1 MSTPHSAAVYI
12 QNNTGGT
19 ALIQMS
25 HKYWNKSIQT
35 GAWHLAPGE
44 TGGPLIVD
52 FATGFGTGLDF
63 WYCSAFVQ
71 DGPNPGVYVTRGSL
85 NDPTKECELEGGD
98 ADTEFTNVVDTTSFH
113 INMKSGGCSTG
124 MTRTGPYSP
133 ITNVFVLMLENRS
146 FDHIFGISGIPG
158 INGLTG
164 NESNSFDN
172 TTYKIGRGV
181 EDPMTTDPNHEFLDT
196 LEQLCGPKYGPGDL
210 ENPFAPGGA
219 GKYPSIDNSGFVAN
233 YAVFNDEDNKNP
245 TGSADYGDVM
255 KCCLPDQVPVMV
267 QLAREFAICDQWYAS
282 IPGPTWP
289 NRLFAMA
296 ASSSGL
302 DATPDSKMIIKWE
315 TVDGFEFVK
324 GSLFHL
330 IGATPPLQY
339 RLYND
344 NLNQFASNPA
354 PFYDGGGFPIMAALK
369 GVYLT
374 SVNSFGHFA
383 TDLQGAY
390 PYQFTFIEPNYGD
403 ALQDTYRG
411 GSSQHPMDT
420 IAAGEALIAETYKAI
435 RSSPLW
441 DTSLLIITYD
451 EHGGFYDHSTTPRP
465 ATPPGDGNPYGYN
478 KFGFDF
484 SSYGVRVPAV
494 IVSPRIAK
502 GTVDNTL
509 YDHTSIAKTVEEL
522 YGLPNL
528 TERDGS
534 ATSVLSMLDFISPP
548 RTDCPT
554 SIDVPAPAS
563 ISDAP
568 PIDEAADFS
577 DPTPLKETGNTMGF
591 LHIAAK
597 TDIELQGGTD
607 AAKAAVLARVE
618 AIRTNGQARAYFAE
632 VWTKLQAAKA
642 DKS

>member
-1 MSTPHSAAVYI
+1 MSTPHSATVYI

-35 GAWHLAPGE
+35 GVWEIAPGE

-63 WYCSAFVQ
+63 WYCSAYVQ

-85 NDPTKECELEGGD
+85 NDPTKECELEGAD
-98 ADTEFTNVVDTTSFH
+98 ADSVFTNVVDTTTFH
-113 INMKSGGCSTG
+113 INMPSGGCSTG
-124 MTRTGPYSP
+124 MTRTGPYTP

-146 FDHIFGISGIPG
+146 FDHIFGFSGIPG

-164 NESNSFDN
+164 NESNTFGN
-172 TTYKIGRGV
+172 TPYKVIGGV

-196 LEQLCGPKYGPGDL
+196 LEQLCGTKYGPPP
-210 ENPFAPGGA
+210 NKKNAFPPGP
-219 GKYPSIDNSGFVAN
+219 YPHIDNSGFVAN
-233 YAVFNDEDNKNP
+233 YAVFNDEDNKDP
-245 TGSADYGDVM
+245 TAPGDYGDVM

-267 QLAREFAICDQWYAS
+267 QLAQEFAICDQWYAS

-296 ASSSGL
+296 ATSSGL
-302 DATPDSKMIIKWE
+302 DATPDSKTIIKWE
-315 TVDGFEFVK
+315 TIDGFKFVN
-324 GSLFHL
+324 GSLFHH
-330 IGATPPLQY
+330 IAASPPLQY

-344 NLNQFASNPA
+344 FSNQFASNPA
-354 PFYDGGGFPIMAALK
+354 PFYEGGGFPIMAALH
-369 GVYLT
+369 GVFMT
-374 SVNSFGHFA
+374 EVDSFASFA

-435 RSSPLW
+435 RNSPHW
-441 DTSLLIITYD
+441 YTSLLIITYD
-451 EHGGFYDHSTTPRP
+451 EHGGFYDHSATPRP
-465 ATPPGDGNPYGYN
+465 AKPPGDGNPYGYN

-502 GTVDNTL
+502 GTVDHTL
-509 YDHTSIAKTVEEL
+509 YDHTSIARTVEDL
-522 YGLPNL
+522 YGLTNL
-528 TERDGS
+528 TDRDGS
-534 ATSVLSMLDFISPP
+534 AASLINLLDFNSPP
-548 RTDCPT
+548 RTDCPKI
-554 SIDVPAPAS
+554 IDVPAPAPP
-563 ISDAP
+563 SDVP
-568 PIDEAADFS
+568 PIDQAADFS

-607 AAKAAVLARVE
+607 AAKAAVLARVQ
-618 AIRTNGQARAYFAE
+618 AIKTNGEARIYFAE
-632 VWTKLQAAKA
+632 VGAKLQAAKA
-642 DKS
+642 DQS